1 MSVLF
6 LLQTRSRGILNQS
19 LGVFLLIVTGVP
31 HQHNSYAEHAVF
43 QLLEPVVDSSQGLP
57 EDSQLNV
64 LTLVIDTMM
73 EAWSDWILKQEIVF
87 R

>member
-1 MSVLF
+1 MY
-6 LLQTRSRGILNQS
+6 
-19 LGVFLLIVTGVP
+19 LLIVTGVP
-31 HQHNSYAEHAVF
+31 HQRNSYAEHAVF
-43 QLLEPVVDSSQGLP
+43 QILEPVVDSSQGLP
-57 EDSQLNV
+57 EENRLNV

>member
-1 MSVLF
+1 VY
-6 LLQTRSRGILNQS
+6 
-19 LGVFLLIVTGVP
+19 LLIVTGVP
-31 HQHNSYAEHAVF
+31 HQRNSYAEHAVF
-43 QLLEPVVDSSQGLP
+43 QILEPVVDSSQGLP
-57 EDSQLNV
+57 EENRLNV

>member
-1 MSVLF
+1 MY
-6 LLQTRSRGILNQS
+6 
-19 LGVFLLIVTGVP
+19 LLIPTGVP
-31 HQHNSYAEHAVF
+31 HQRNSYAEHAVF
-43 QLLEPVVDSSQGLP
+43 QILEPVVDSSQRLP
-57 EDSQLNV
+57 EESRLNV